1 MEVSTTGAP
10 FMTTKTADNKGRV
23 SLGSRF
29 ANRTVIVEDVDST
42 EVRITLAEVV
52 PQREV
57 WLHKNPKAKAAVL
70 QGLEQAKSRKTA
82 KTAPDLEADAHLVEQ
97 LDD

>member
-1 MEVSTTGAP
+1 
-10 FMTTKTADNKGRV
+10 MTTKTADSKGRI
-23 SLGSRF
+23 SLGTRF
-29 ANRTVIVEDVDST
+29 ANQTVIVEEVDAT
-42 EVRITLAEVV
+42 EVRVILAQVV

-70 QGLEQAKSRKTA
+70 RGLTQAKAGKAA
-82 KTAPDLEADAHLVEQ
+82 KSSVDLESDARLMEQ

>member
-1 MEVSTTGAP
+1 
-10 FMTTKTADNKGRV
+10 MTTKTADSKGRV

-29 ANRTVIVEDVDST
+29 ANQTVIVEEVDST
-42 EVRITLAEVV
+42 EVRVTLAQVV
-52 PQREV
+52 PEREV

-70 QGLEQAKSRKTA
+70 RGLEQAKSRTTA
-82 KTAPDLEADAHLVEQ
+82 KSPPNSKADTSLAEQ

>member
-1 MEVSTTGAP
+1 
-10 FMTTKTADNKGRV
+10 MTTKTTDGKGRV

-29 ANRTVIVEDVDST
+29 ANQTVIVEDVDDT

-57 WLHKNPKAKAAVL
+57 WLHKNPRAKAAVL
-70 QGLEQAKSRKTA
+70 RGLEQAKARETA
-82 KTAPDLEADAHLVEQ
+82 KSPPDLKADSRLAEQ

>member
-1 MEVSTTGAP
+1 
-10 FMTTKTADNKGRV
+10 MTTKTADSKGRI

-29 ANRTVIVEDVDST
+29 ANQTVIVEDVDPT
-42 EVRITLAEVV
+42 EVRVTLAQVI

-57 WLHKNPKAKAAVL
+57 WLHKNPKAKASVL
-70 QGLEQAKSRKTA
+70 RGLGQAKAREKA
-82 KTAPDLEADAHLVEQ
+82 KAPPNLRADARLAEQ

>member
-1 MEVSTTGAP
+1 
-10 FMTTKTADNKGRV
+10 MTTKTADGKGRI

-29 ANRTVIVEDVDST
+29 ANRTVIVEDVDDT
-42 EVRITLAEVV
+42 EVRITLAEVI

-57 WLHKNPKAKAAVL
+57 WLHKNAKARASVL
-70 QGLEQAKSRKTA
+70 RGLEQAKTRKAA
-82 KTAPDLEADAHLVEQ
+82 KSPPDLTADARLAEQ